1 MRSVEVVGF
10 ERKELGTKYSKL
22 LRAEGNVPCVLYGA
36 NDHVHFHVPMYLF
49 KDLVYTPKAAFV
61 NLNIEGKECEAII
74 QDAQFHPVSEMM
86 LHVDFLKLERGTPIT
101 MNIPVRMEGRADGE
115 EAGGEKYLK
124 NKTLRVKALPKNMPE
139 EIAIDITPIQL
150 GKALQVK
157 DIVTKDFEI
166 LTNDQVSVVVVNIP
180 RTLRSG
186 LDEDAAAELEE
197 GEEGAEGEEATEAA
211 AE

>member
-1 MRSVEVVGF
+1 MRSVDVVGY

-36 NDHVHFHVPMYLF
+36 DDNVHFHVPMYLF
-49 KDLVYTPKAAFV
+49 KDLLYTPKAAFV
-61 NLNIEGKECEAII
+61 NLNIDGKKVEAII

-86 LHVDFLKLERGTPIT
+86 LHVDFLKLERGTPIS
-101 MNIPVRMEGRADGE
+101 MDIPVRTEGRADGE
-115 EAGGEKYLK
+115 EAGGVLYIK

-139 EIAIDITPIQL
+139 EIVIDITPIQL

-157 DIVTKDFEI
+157 DIETKDFEI
-166 LTNDQVSVVVVNIP
+166 LTNPQVSVIVINIP
-180 RTLRSG
+180 RTLRATLG
-186 LDEDAAAELEE
+186 DAEEATEGGE
-197 GEEGAEGEEATEAA
+197 GEEGEAA